1 MSDTQKVQI
10 APQAAYVEAQALIE
24 FYRNRNLLLA
34 QQAFELA
41 GTVEAQSADIEKL
54 KAKVDH
60 FAELSSGEKEA

>member
-41 GTVEAQSADIEKL
+41 GTVEAQAAEIER
-54 KAKVDH
+54 
-60 FAELSSGEKEA
+60 LSTPGDAEKEA